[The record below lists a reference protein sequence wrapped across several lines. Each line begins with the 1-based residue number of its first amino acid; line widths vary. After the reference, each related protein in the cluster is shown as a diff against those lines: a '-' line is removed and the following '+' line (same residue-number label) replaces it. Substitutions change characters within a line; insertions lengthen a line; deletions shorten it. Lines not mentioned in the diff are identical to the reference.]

1 MKTLVAAVQM
11 TSSADVQ
18 ENLDAAARLV
28 GQAAN
33 AGAKLV
39 GLPENFY
46 LFGRKE
52 GDKVAVA
59 EPDGAGPIQGF
70 LAETARR
77 HGVWLVGGTA
87 PIRSSDPSRVR
98 SACLVFDAGGNRV
111 ARYDKMHLFR
121 FDGTGEHRGEHYDEG
136 HTIQHGTE
144 PVAVD
149 SPFGRIALSICYD
162 MRFPEL
168 YRMLGSFDIAF
179 VPSAFTVPTGTAHWH
194 LLLRARAVE
203 NLAFVVAPAQ
213 GGTHAG
219 GRRTFGHSL
228 IVDPWGSVLAERIEE
243 GEGFIMAEID
253 SAHAAEVRRSLPAL
267 DNRKIALQRINQE
280 IR

>member
-1 MKTLVAAVQM
+1 MKSLVAAVQM
-11 TSSADVQ
+11 ASTADVQ
-18 ENLDAAARLV
+18 ENLDTAGRLIA
-28 GQAAN
+28 QAAD
-33 AGAKLV
+33 AGARLV

-52 GDKVAVA
+52 SDKVTAA
-59 EPDGAGPIQGF
+59 EADGDGPIQNF

-77 HGVWLVGGTA
+77 HGVWLIGGTA
-87 PIRSSDPSRVR
+87 PIRSADPARIR
-98 SACLVFDAGGNRV
+98 SACLVFDAGGRRV

-121 FDGTGEHRGEHYDEG
+121 FDAAGEHYDEG
-136 HTIQHGTE
+136 RAIQHGTE
-144 PVAVD
+144 PVAVA

-168 YRMLGSFDIAF
+168 YRMLGTFDIAF
-179 VPSAFTVPTGTAHWH
+179 VPSAFTVPTGSAHWH

-219 GRRTFGHSL
+219 DRRTYGHSL
-228 IVDPWGSVLAERIEE
+228 IVDPWGGVLAERVED
-243 GEGFIMAEID
+243 GEGFVIAEMD
-253 SAHAAEVRRSLPAL
+253 SALTAEVRRSLPAL
-267 DNRKIALQRINQE
+267 DNRRIALQPNILE